1 MQPLDK
7 KLRPWYLGLA
17 ALMVLLG
24 LAGKQ
29 VNPWLEFDRHAIE
42 QGQWW
47 RLVSCHFVH
56 LTPWHMLLNLSGF
69 LLCGYFFEDLLNRY
83 RVALWAL
90 LGALLEGLA
99 LYLLD
104 PQLVFYAG
112 LSGILHGLLVMCLLL
127 GWRRNPWLHSLVLLV
142 IAGRIFFEQQ
152 PGYDVDYL
160 QAWIHGK
167 VYVNAHLY
175 GAITGIILAGGVVI
189 GQYGNRYRQR

>member
-1 MQPLDK
+1 MRALDH

-17 ALMVLLG
+17 AVMVLLG
-24 LAGKQ
+24 LACQQ
-29 VNPWLEFDRHAIE
+29 VNPWLAFDRHAIE

-47 RLVSCHFVH
+47 RLISCHFVH

-69 LLCGYFFEDLLNRY
+69 LLCGYFFEDLLSRA
-83 RVALWAL
+83 RVAWWAL
-90 LGALLEGLA
+90 AGGLIEGLA

-104 PQLVFYAG
+104 PNLQHYAG
-112 LSGILHGLLVMCLLL
+112 LSGILHSLLVMCLLL
-127 GWRRNPWLHSLVLLV
+127 GWRGNPWLHSLVLAV

-152 PGYDVDYL
+152 PGYNVDYL

-175 GAITGIILAGGVVI
+175 GAITGVILAGGVFL
-189 GQYGNRYRQR
+189 GQYGYRRAQR